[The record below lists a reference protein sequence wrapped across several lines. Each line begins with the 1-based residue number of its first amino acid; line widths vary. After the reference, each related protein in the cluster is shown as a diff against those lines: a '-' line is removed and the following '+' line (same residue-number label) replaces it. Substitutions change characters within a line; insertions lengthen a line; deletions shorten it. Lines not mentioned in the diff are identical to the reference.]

1 MYVYIIHKAQVG
13 GGGGGGDIQGINTA
27 LESVLNG
34 QIILIMLH
42 QCDL

>member
-1 MYVYIIHKAQVG
+1 MYVYIIHKAQV
-13 GGGGGGDIQGINTA
+13 GGGDIQGINTA

>member
-1 MYVYIIHKAQVG
+1 MYVYIIHKAQV
-13 GGGGGGDIQGINTA
+13 GGGGDIQGINTA